1 MRKPSCLSAGFI
13 LFSLALSGAPAS
25 AQAPVIDHQ
34 QVACVVAEKFA
45 LFSAR
50 FDPAESVA
58 RARLHFRAEG
68 GPVWYYV
75 EMKPQAGAFQ
85 GTLPKPRK
93 TTKKIQYYI
102 EVVDKAFAESRTP
115 EYAPDVVDGAAAC
128 GMKKALAGVA
138 NAASVIVNGP
148 AGAPLIPAGF
158 ASSGIVA
165 AGAAAGAA
173 VGAAAG
179 ISTAAIVAGVVGG
192 GAAVAGGVAI
202 AAGGRDTT
210 TTTTTTTLP
219 TLTGSW
225 AGTAPDGLIITTS
238 LECEI
243 EHDLFLE
250 LTQTGPSLGGTW
262 RAVLRRP
269 NPNPPSGSVCTNPV
283 GNVLGPHPISGT
295 VGAGS
300 VSFTVTI
307 PQTPDPR
314 PGDLLVTLTVNF
326 TGTFN
331 ASRMSGTW
339 ACAANCPQ
347 TGSWAVN
354 RR

>member
-1 MRKPSCLSAGFI
+1 MKRSSSFVPVVLSSI
-13 LFSLALSGAPAS
+13 ALSGAPAS
-25 AQAPVIDHQ
+25 AQAPAIDHQ

-58 RARLHFRAEG
+58 RARVHFRAEG

-75 EMKPQAGAFQ
+75 EMKPQGGAFQ

-128 GMKKALAGVA
+128 GVQKAMAAVV
-138 NAASVIVNGP
+138 NAASVVVSGP
-148 AGAPLIPAGF
+148 VGAPLIPAGF

-165 AGAAAGAA
+165 AGAAAGVA

-192 GAAVAGGVAI
+192 GAAVAGVVVAT
-202 AAGGRDTT
+202 GGDETT

-219 TLTGSW
+219 PGLTGSW
-225 AGTAPDGLIITTS
+225 AGTAPDGLIITTRI
-238 LECEI
+238 ECEL

-250 LTQTGPSLGGTW
+250 LTQAGASLGGTW
-262 RAVLRRP
+262 RVVLRKP
-269 NPNPPSGSVCTNPV
+269 NPSPPPGSVCTNPV
-283 GNVLGPHPISGT
+283 GNVLGPVPISGT

-307 PQTPDPR
+307 PPAPNPR
-314 PGDLLVTLTVNF
+314 PGDLAVTLTVNF
-326 TGTFN
+326 SGNFT
-331 ASRMSGTW
+331 AARMSGTW

-347 TGSWAVN
+347 TGNWAVN

>member
-1 MRKPSCLSAGFI
+1 MKRSSSFVPVVLSSI
-13 LFSLALSGAPAS
+13 ALSGAPAS
-25 AQAPVIDHQ
+25 AQAPAIDHQ

-58 RARLHFRAEG
+58 RARVHFRAEG

-75 EMKPQAGAFQ
+75 EMKPQGGAFQ

-128 GMKKALAGVA
+128 GVQKAMAAVV
-138 NAASVIVNGP
+138 NAASVVVSGP
-148 AGAPLIPAGF
+148 VGAPLIPAGF

-165 AGAAAGAA
+165 AGAAAGVA

-192 GAAVAGGVAI
+192 GAAVAGVAV
-202 AAGGRDTT
+202 AAGGERETT

-219 TLTGSW
+219 PSVAGHWVGTSPDGIVVLTNLECGLESDLVLDLTQ
-225 AGTAPDGLIITTS
+225 AGTT
-238 LECEI
+238 
-243 EHDLFLE
+243 
-250 LTQTGPSLGGTW
+250 LGGTW
-262 RAVLRRP
+262 TITSRRL
-269 NPNPPSGSVCTNPV
+269 NSNPPAGSRCDDELGRVTGPV
-283 GNVLGPHPISGT
+283 PVSGT
-295 VGAGS
+295 AS
-300 VSFTVTI
+300 SPNIAFTVGFSTGD
-307 PQTPDPR
+307 PDRAP
-314 PGDLLVTLTVNF
+314 VTVNF
-326 TGTFN
+326 TGTF
-331 ASRMSGTW
+331 AAARMGGTW
-339 ACAANCPQ
+339 ACAANCNQ
-347 TGSWAVN
+347 TGNWAVN